1 MKNLYSLKRTALYAM
16 LGAAEAKGVVNGVAG
31 ICIRKDGADTT
42 SVMWK
47 QIGRIDR
54 DPREGETMAQA
65 TNYLLGGL
73 AKYAQSVRTGMNS
86 GQQVGDPKRGEN
98 NLRGCLIEKI
108 GQYTVW
114 TFFSGHPDQDEDN
127 VIADLGKDVIRQA
140 LLE

>member
-1 MKNLYSLKRTALYAM
+1 MNVYHLKRTALWAM
-16 LGAAEAKGVVNGVAG
+16 LGAAEAKSVVNGVAG
-31 ICIRKDGADTT
+31 ICIRKDGADVT

-65 TNYLLGGL
+65 TNYLVFAL
-73 AKYAQSVRTGMNS
+73 AKYGQSVRTRMGS
-86 GQQVGDPKRGEN
+86 GRQLGQPKRGEN
-98 NLRGCLIEKI
+98 NARGCLIEKI

-127 VIADLGKDVIRQA
+127 VIAGLGLDIVRKA
-140 LLE
+140 LA